1 MNFAIIGCGRI
12 AANHVNAAIRS
23 GMNVVALC
31 DLSQRAMDAI
41 RYEFKLD
48 QTKTYTDFKQM
59 LKENR
64 IDVVSL
70 AVDSGIRAKIAL
82 SVLDFGVHL
91 IVEKPMAM
99 SLPDADAMLEKSRSQ
114 RRQDLC
120 LSTKSLQRGR
130 AGHAPSLRARAF
142 RQALARNRADSLA

>member
-12 AANHVNAAIRS
+12 AANLVNAAIRS

-70 AVDSGIRAKIAL
+70 AVDSGIRA
-82 SVLDFGVHL
+82 
-91 IVEKPMAM
+91 
-99 SLPDADAMLEKSRSQ
+99 
-114 RRQDLC
+114 
-120 LSTKSLQRGR
+120 
-130 AGHAPSLRARAF
+130 
-142 RQALARNRADSLA
+142 

>member
-31 DLSQRAMDAI
+31 DLSQRTMDAI
-41 RYEFKLD
+41 RYEFKLA
-48 QTKTYTDFKQM
+48 QAKTYTDFKQM
-59 LKENR
+59 LKENK

-99 SLPDADAMLEKSRSQ
+99 SLPDADAMLEKAEAKGVKI
-114 RRQDLC
+114 C
-120 LSTKSLQRGR
+120 VC
-130 AGHAPSLRARAF
+130 
-142 RQALARNRADSLA
+142 